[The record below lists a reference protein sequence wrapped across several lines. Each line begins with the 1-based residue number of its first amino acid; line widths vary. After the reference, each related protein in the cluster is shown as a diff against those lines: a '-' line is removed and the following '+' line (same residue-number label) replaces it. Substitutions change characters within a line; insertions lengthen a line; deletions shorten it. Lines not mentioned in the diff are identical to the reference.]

1 MNTFNWRHLIAKD
14 MLGLF
19 WTVDDHAAYIMET
32 LYSSDQNVDYDISTR
47 TNLISTSYHLWSATD
62 IWEGRVIII
71 DVVTYSDVF
80 MDIGRVLR
88 LW

>member
-19 WTVDDHAAYIMET
+19 WTDDDHAAYIMET
-32 LYSSDQNVDYDISTR
+32 LCSSDQNVDYDISTR
-47 TNLISTSYHLWSATD
+47 TKSFSTSYHSWSATD
-62 IWEGRVIII
+62 IWKGQVTII

-80 MDIGRVLR
+80 MDIGRVLG